1 MSIGKNIAKYRK
13 AKNLTQEEFGAK
25 LGVTNQA
32 VSKWESEVSYPDIML
47 LPMIADVL
55 DITLNDLYSN
65 DTMQTSTTKSHVLDI
80 ESVHNFPKATQSMI
94 IDNLCR
100 QTNLV
105 NCGSWDFLRVHQN
118 PLTKKYDS
126 IKKYTTLCC
135 LSNAAGAVFVSND
148 LTVIDSGTA
157 PVDIGALFNKT
168 ERASGL
174 KKLSDQHVRKVL
186 SYICDDYFHST
197 APFDCA
203 NSEYF
208 EKDIK
213 PILRIATK
221 KDIDNYEHN
230 QKNEII
236 ALEKCTKLIRK
247 NELEMK
253 LLYCEYTLDR
263 QKLIIYFE
271 SEERVDFRQL
281 VKDLAEEF
289 RVRIELRQV
298 GSRDGAKVL
307 GGLGPCGLIVC
318 CNTFIEEFD
327 NVSIKMA
334 KNQNLSLNPQKISG
348 TCGKLLCCIKYENEV
363 YKELRQNMPD
373 INDIVRLEEGEG
385 KVLSVDVLKRELK
398 VKMFEDEKF
407 VTVHIN
413 DVKSFKSKKN
423 RQEQAE

>member
-1 MSIGKNIAKYRK
+1 MNVCRIQFRK
-13 AKNLTQEEFGAK
+13 VG
-25 LGVTNQA
+25 
-32 VSKWESEVSYPDIML
+32 
-47 LPMIADVL
+47 
-55 DITLNDLYSN
+55 
-65 DTMQTSTTKSHVLDI
+65 
-80 ESVHNFPKATQSMI
+80 
-94 IDNLCR
+94 
-100 QTNLV
+100 
-105 NCGSWDFLRVHQN
+105 
-118 PLTKKYDS
+118 KKYYFNPNGIEVKDQ
-126 IKKYTTLCC
+126 
-135 LSNAAGAVFVSND
+135 D
-148 LTVIDSGTA
+148 LVVVETVRGLEIGTVVGGLVEC
-157 PVDIGALFNKT
+157 PT
-168 ERASGL
+168 EL
-174 KKLSDQHVRKVL
+174 
-186 SYICDDYFHST
+186 
-197 APFDCA
+197 
-203 NSEYF
+203 

>member
-1 MSIGKNIAKYRK
+1 MNVCRIQFRK
-13 AKNLTQEEFGAK
+13 VG
-25 LGVTNQA
+25 
-32 VSKWESEVSYPDIML
+32 
-47 LPMIADVL
+47 
-55 DITLNDLYSN
+55 
-65 DTMQTSTTKSHVLDI
+65 
-80 ESVHNFPKATQSMI
+80 
-94 IDNLCR
+94 
-100 QTNLV
+100 
-105 NCGSWDFLRVHQN
+105 
-118 PLTKKYDS
+118 KKYYFNPNGIDV
-126 IKKYTTLCC
+126 KDQ
-135 LSNAAGAVFVSND
+135 D
-148 LTVIDSGTA
+148 LVVVETVRG
-157 PVDIGALFNKT
+157 VEIGQVVG
-168 ERASGL
+168 GL
-174 KKLSDQHVRKVL
+174 VECPQEL
-186 SYICDDYFHST
+186 
-197 APFDCA
+197 
-203 NSEYF
+203 

-213 PILRIATK
+213 PLLRIATK
-221 KDIDNYEHN
+221 KDLENHEQN
-230 QKNEII
+230 RKNEVI
-236 ALEKCTKLIRK
+236 ALEKCSKLIRK
-247 NELEMK
+247 NNLEMK
-253 LLYCEYTLDR
+253 LLYCEYTLDK

-363 YKELRQNMPD
+363 YKELRYNMPD

-407 VTVHIN
+407 VTVN
-413 DVKSFKSKKN
+413 VSEVKSFKSKKN
-423 RQEQAE
+423 RDEQSE

>member
-1 MSIGKNIAKYRK
+1 M
-13 AKNLTQEEFGAK
+13 EEFRMN
-25 LGVTNQA
+25 V
-32 VSKWESEVSYPDIML
+32 
-47 LPMIADVL
+47 
-55 DITLNDLYSN
+55 
-65 DTMQTSTTKSHVLDI
+65 
-80 ESVHNFPKATQSMI
+80 
-94 IDNLCR
+94 CR
-100 QTNLV
+100 IQFRKV
-105 NCGSWDFLRVHQN
+105 G
-118 PLTKKYDS
+118 KKYYFNPNGIIVKDQ
-126 IKKYTTLCC
+126 
-135 LSNAAGAVFVSND
+135 D
-148 LTVIDSGTA
+148 LVVVETVRG
-157 PVDIGALFNKT
+157 VEIGQVVGEMVECPT
-168 ERASGL
+168 EL
-174 KKLSDQHVRKVL
+174 
-186 SYICDDYFHST
+186 
-197 APFDCA
+197 
-203 NSEYF
+203 

-221 KDIDNYEHN
+221 KDIDTFEQNR
-230 QKNEII
+230 KNEVI
-236 ALEKCTKLIRK
+236 ALEKCSKLIRK

-363 YKELRQNMPD
+363 YKELRLNMPD
-373 INDIVRLEEGEG
+373 VNDIVRLEEGEG

-407 VTVHIN
+407 LTVSVN

-423 RQEQAE
+423 RNE

>member
-1 MSIGKNIAKYRK
+1 MNVCRIQFRK
-13 AKNLTQEEFGAK
+13 VG
-25 LGVTNQA
+25 
-32 VSKWESEVSYPDIML
+32 
-47 LPMIADVL
+47 
-55 DITLNDLYSN
+55 
-65 DTMQTSTTKSHVLDI
+65 
-80 ESVHNFPKATQSMI
+80 
-94 IDNLCR
+94 
-100 QTNLV
+100 
-105 NCGSWDFLRVHQN
+105 
-118 PLTKKYDS
+118 KKYYFNPNGIDV
-126 IKKYTTLCC
+126 KDH
-135 LSNAAGAVFVSND
+135 D
-148 LTVIDSGTA
+148 LVVVETVRGLE
-157 PVDIGALFNKT
+157 IGEVVGDLVECPT
-168 ERASGL
+168 DL
-174 KKLSDQHVRKVL
+174 
-186 SYICDDYFHST
+186 
-197 APFDCA
+197 
-203 NSEYF
+203 
-208 EKDIK
+208 EKEIK

-221 KDIDNYEHN
+221 KDLDTHEQNR
-230 QKNEII
+230 KNEVI
-236 ALEKCTKLIRK
+236 ALEKCSKLISK
-247 NELEMK
+247 NSLDMK

-363 YKELRQNMPD
+363 YKELRLNMPD

-385 KVLSVDVLKRELK
+385 KVLSVDVLKREIK

-407 VTVHIN
+407 VTVSV
-413 DVKSFKSKKN
+413 DEVKSFKSKKN
-423 RQEQAE
+423 RGEQNSNGTE

>member
-1 MSIGKNIAKYRK
+1 M
-13 AKNLTQEEFGAK
+13 EEFRMN
-25 LGVTNQA
+25 V
-32 VSKWESEVSYPDIML
+32 
-47 LPMIADVL
+47 
-55 DITLNDLYSN
+55 
-65 DTMQTSTTKSHVLDI
+65 
-80 ESVHNFPKATQSMI
+80 
-94 IDNLCR
+94 CR
-100 QTNLV
+100 IQFRKV
-105 NCGSWDFLRVHQN
+105 G
-118 PLTKKYDS
+118 KKYYFNPNGIIVKDQ
-126 IKKYTTLCC
+126 
-135 LSNAAGAVFVSND
+135 D
-148 LTVIDSGTA
+148 LVVVETVRG
-157 PVDIGALFNKT
+157 VEIGQVVGEMVECPIEL
-168 ERASGL
+168 
-174 KKLSDQHVRKVL
+174 
-186 SYICDDYFHST
+186 
-197 APFDCA
+197 
-203 NSEYF
+203 

-221 KDIDNYEHN
+221 KDIDTFEQNR
-230 QKNEII
+230 KNEVI
-236 ALEKCTKLIRK
+236 ALEKCSKLIRK

-363 YKELRQNMPD
+363 YKELRLNMPD
-373 INDIVRLEEGEG
+373 VNDIVRLEEGEG

-407 VTVHIN
+407 LTVSVN

-423 RQEQAE
+423 RNE